1 MATLNAG
8 NARIVLASAVSS
20 FAVAANTALEFLM
33 KPCSCVGE
41 LLSAENTLPPFRS
54 SVLVA
59 ALSRLSTA
67 RTESTLVAN
76 GYSSAIAWLKS
87 WPRLVMAIPYCCC
100 QTWNAFRVA
109 GSNVDRI

>member
-1 MATLNAG
+1 
-8 NARIVLASAVSS
+8 
-20 FAVAANTALEFLM
+20 M
-33 KPCSCVGE
+33 KPWSWAGE
-41 LLSAENTLPPFRS
+41 RLSAENTWPPLRS

-67 RTESTLVAN
+67 STESTLVAN

-87 WPRLVMAIPYCCC
+87 WPRLVSAIPYCCC
-100 QTWNAFRVA
+100 QTWNALRVA

>member
-8 NARIVLASAVSS
+8 KARIVLASAVSCA
-20 FAVAANTALEFLM
+20 AVAANTALELRM
-33 KPCSCVGE
+33 KPWSCAGE
-41 LLSAENTLPPFRS
+41 LLSAENTWPPSRS

-76 GYSSAIAWLKS
+76 GYSSAIAGLKS
-87 WPRLVMAIPYCCC
+87 WPRLVSAMPYCCC
-100 QTWNAFRVA
+100 QIGNA
-109 GSNVDRI
+109 